1 MASQVGDE
9 VFRPQA
15 QVSQIVTSKHGMNKL
30 KYRGRAITMDEKQ
43 SFTRPRHI
51 KRAEF
56 QPVVTSVINFG
67 VSPPISEFRI
77 YEQSDFETC
86 EWLTLRGTI
95 TRQGDGSSA
104 NGATGIANASLC
116 DPSPLWIDR
125 IEFLTGGSTSV
136 IQTLYG
142 DQLWYALT
150 TIPAEKLTTFL
161 QNNSMYMGTDFK
173 VNNNIH
179 RSILATTGT
188 AVATHEW
195 RHKQGNTTTRPFVI
209 PILGSLL
216 DKFRLRA
223 LCGDTIIRVYWQRQ
237 IASILST
244 LASPPTATGVT
255 GITYGPSSFLP
266 TDAASNAFFLSS
278 LQMVLETEEVLERD
292 KMAYEMMLK
301 QSPLFVKFV
310 EPIVQTFT
318 QTVTA
323 NVQNQ
328 FQLTAIYGD
337 IAFLQIYLKKATGEP
352 QSALRA
358 IAPET
363 LSEAAD
369 LGTSAAS
376 LGGTGATVPL
386 IYSDWQDGNFDAS
399 LSITDSSSK
408 QLFSPNG
415 FKAFDARYAHHSK
428 ALPNT
433 FCNSVPM
440 YLVPFCESPAAAINE
455 GAIDGYVNFC
465 GSEYLRIQPSS
476 VFVSQ
481 AYKVTVVGWRIK
493 HAAIEKKMLA
503 VM

>member
-1 MASQVGDE
+1 MVGDD
-9 VFRPQA
+9 VFKPHA
-15 QVSQIVTSKHGMNKL
+15 QISQIVTSKHGHNKI
-30 KYRGRAITMDEKQ
+30 KYRGRGVFLEEKQ

-77 YEQSDFETC
+77 YEQSDFEVC

-95 TRQGDGSSA
+95 TRNGDGVSG
-104 NGATGIANASLC
+104 NGASGVANASLC
-116 DPSPLWIDR
+116 DPSPLWIDK

-136 IQTLYG
+136 IQTIYG
-142 DQLWYALT
+142 DQIWYALST
-150 TIPAEKLTTFL
+150 LPSEKLATLL
-161 QNNSMYMGTDFK
+161 QNNMLYMGTDFK

-179 RSILATTGT
+179 RNIFPGTGT
-188 AVATHEW
+188 AVVTQEW
-195 RHKQGNTTTRPFVI
+195 RHKGANTTTRPFVI
-209 PILGSLL
+209 PILGTLL

-237 IASILST
+237 IASILSST
-244 LASPPTATGVT
+244 TSVPTAVAPAPAP
-255 GITYGPSSFLP
+255 TYATTSFTP
-266 TDAASNAFFLSS
+266 TDAASNAFFLSN
-278 LQMVLETEEVLERD
+278 LQFVFETEEVLERD

-301 QSPLFVKFV
+301 QGPLFVKFV

-323 NVQNQ
+323 NQDNQ

-337 IAFLQIYLKKATGEP
+337 IAFLQIFLKKASGEP

-363 LSEAAD
+363 SSEAFD
-369 LGTSAAS
+369 LGSTAAAV
-376 LGGTGATVPL
+376 GGTGTTVPL
-386 IYSDWQDGNFDAS
+386 IYSDWQDGNFDAQ

-415 FKAFDARYAHHSK
+415 FKAYDVRYAHHSK
-428 ALPNT
+428 TLPNT
-433 FCNSVPM
+433 FANNVPM
-440 YLVPFCESPAAAINE
+440 YLIPFCESPAAAIQD
-455 GAIDGYVNFC
+455 GAIDGYANFC
-465 GSEYLRIQPSS
+465 GSEYLRIRPSAS
-476 VFVSQ
+476 FVTQ
-481 AYKVTVVGWRIK
+481 AYKVNVVAWRIK

-503 VM
+503 VL